1 MRVGIF
7 GGSFNPPHT
16 AHLIVA
22 EWVREAEAFDRV
34 LWMPAARP
42 PHKPGAAL
50 VSAAHRLA
58 MTRLATR
65 DHPAF
70 AVSDLEIRR
79 GGVSYTIDT
88 VRALQS
94 AHPADTFALILGG
107 DSLRD
112 FESWRRPDEIIARV
126 PLVVY
131 DRPGADRSGVPERFL
146 ERTRFVK
153 APLLEISGTTIRAR
167 RRAGRSIRYLVPD
180 SVRAYIETHG
190 LYRSE

>member
-22 EWVREAEAFDRV
+22 EWVRDAEGLDRV
-34 LWMPAARP
+34 LWMPAAHP
-42 PHKPGAAL
+42 PHKPDAAL
-50 VSAAHRLA
+50 VSAGHRLA

-79 GGVSYTIDT
+79 GGVSYTLDT
-88 VRALQS
+88 VRALQA

-112 FESWRRPDEIIARV
+112 FASWHRPDEIIARV

-131 DRPGADRSGVPERFL
+131 DRPGADRSHVPERFL
-146 ERTRFVK
+146 ERTRFVD

-180 SVRAYIETHG
+180 AVRAYIETHG
-190 LYRSE
+190 LYRGS

>member
-22 EWVREAEAFDRV
+22 EWVRDAEGLDRV

-42 PHKPGAAL
+42 PHKPDAAL
-50 VSAAHRLA
+50 VSAGHRLA

-79 GGVSYTIDT
+79 GGVSYTLDT

-112 FESWRRPDEIIARV
+112 FASWHRPDEIIARV

-131 DRPGADRSGVPERFL
+131 DRPGADRSHVPERFL
-146 ERTRFVK
+146 ERTRFVD

-180 SVRAYIETHG
+180 AVRTYIETHG
-190 LYRSE
+190 LYRGS